1 MMMMISNTAIATS
14 TDSTIASATSI
25 FFILENDDVH
35 RGESDDVHHDAEDQD
50 KREHGHGCGFGCVSD
65 YSNAVFCLITAGN
78 LP

>member
-50 KREHGHGCGFGCVSD
+50 KTRAWTWMWVRMR
-65 YSNAVFCLITAGN
+65 V
-78 LP
+78 